1 MRKHYFCISE
11 NKDAVQLIST
21 FVFAT
26 YIYRLR
32 SKRLPSLYLTKSH
45 GNNANIL
52 TQLKTTNKTKHYST
66 IKPLSHWD
74 AMSSRLFCESIRK
87 IVAKRSH
94 GIAKS
99 SHASR
104 TGRELLARC
113 SDISATDISA
123 TDISVNG
130 HFGHGHFGH
139 GKIHTFCICRW
150 SSTVYYPSRLI
161 CSFITS

>member
-1 MRKHYFCISE
+1 MRKDYFGISE

-32 SKRLPSLYLTKSH
+32 SKRLPSLYLTKSY

-66 IKPLSHWD
+66 IKPLSHWN

-87 IVAKRSH
+87 IVGKRSH

-104 TGRELLARC
+104 TGRELLAKVFNMSYFFC
-113 SDISATDISA
+113 ATDKNHRKTVAIAS
-123 TDISVNG
+123 
-130 HFGHGHFGH
+130 HCHR
-139 GKIHTFCICRW
+139 ICREP
-150 SSTVYYPSRLI
+150 VANP
-161 CSFITS
+161 

>member
-11 NKDAVQLIST
+11 NKDAVQLINT

-32 SKRLPSLYLTKSH
+32 SKRLPSLYLTKAY

-66 IKPLSHWD
+66 IKPLSYWD

-104 TGRELLARC
+104 TGRELLAKVFNMSSFFVRLTKIIAKPLP
-113 SDISATDISA
+113 SHRIDVA
-123 TDISVNG
+123 
-130 HFGHGHFGH
+130 HGIG
-139 GKIHTFCICRW
+139 
-150 SSTVYYPSRLI
+150 
-161 CSFITS
+161 